1 MNAMIMTPHK
11 ILRTT
16 REDGPFW
23 AGPLLALI
31 ALATAIYILLSTF
44 VDLALSPYSAHLSG
58 AFFGILLYHIIAV
71 VLIRPLSSGAGESC
85 IREAGFPNCGR
96 PAFCCKRATKD
107 LSAACLANSRLKK
120 QVAALE
126 DQVKTLRKSAQA
138 ADAQAQAQ
146 QQRLASA
153 SLAHE
158 AELARVRTHA
168 KRMMAAAAKHEAA
181 RSKRAAKIKA
191 RDAAGAPAAQETVR
205 AELAELEEMRREL
218 VVFRPDPF
226 ARATIEALK
235 REKGELVA
243 RNALLEATAGPLPL
257 LDVSASQTNAPLEA
271 PVCTELEEMR
281 RELVMFRP
289 DPFAR
294 ATIEAL
300 KREKGEL
307 APVCTELEEMRREL
321 VMFRPDPFARATIE
335 ALKREKGELV
345 ARNALL
351 EAAAGP
357 LPLLDVSAPPMAL
370 LGASVC
376 A

>member
-71 VLIRPLSSGAGESC
+71 VLIRPLSSGVPGPLFHPASAPVPATTSVSKATQAGESC
-85 IREAGFPNCGR
+85 IREAGFPTCGR

-138 ADAQAQAQ
+138 SDAQAQAQ
-146 QQRLASA
+146 EQRLASA

-158 AELARVRTHA
+158 AELA
-168 KRMMAAAAKHEAA
+168 K
-181 RSKRAAKIKA
+181 
-191 RDAAGAPAAQETVR
+191 ETVR
-205 AELAELEEMRREL
+205 AELA
-218 VVFRPDPF
+218 
-226 ARATIEALK
+226 
-235 REKGELVA
+235 
-243 RNALLEATAGPLPL
+243 
-257 LDVSASQTNAPLEA
+257 
-271 PVCTELEEMR
+271 ELEEMR

-307 APVCTELEEMRREL
+307 L
-321 VMFRPDPFARATIE
+321 ARI
-335 ALKREKGELV
+335 
-345 ARNALL
+345 ALL
-351 EAAAGP
+351 EAAAVTEQQDEGRMI
-357 LPLLDVSAPPMAL
+357 SIKMMQAIQN
-370 LGASVC
+370 G
-376 A
+376 

>member
-71 VLIRPLSSGAGESC
+71 VLIRPLSSGVPGPLFHPASAPVPATTSVSKATQAGESC

-307 APVCTELEEMRREL
+307 
-321 VMFRPDPFARATIE
+321 
-335 ALKREKGELV
+335 V